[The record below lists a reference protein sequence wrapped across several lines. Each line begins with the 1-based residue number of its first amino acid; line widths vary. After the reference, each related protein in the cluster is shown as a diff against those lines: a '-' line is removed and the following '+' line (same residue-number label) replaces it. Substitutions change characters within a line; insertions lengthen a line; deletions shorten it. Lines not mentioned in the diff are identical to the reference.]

1 MATPADGGQVAD
13 ANAARGS
20 LHVEPRGTRATA
32 QHYLKD
38 LVYGA
43 NDGLITTFAVVAG
56 VEGGALSR
64 HAVLVVGFANLLA
77 DGLSMGVGN
86 YLSIRSHETVRRTLS
101 LPEEEAFP
109 TRHAVATFLAFAVAG
124 VIPLLAYVLPGVPA
138 SARVTTA
145 TLSTFAALFAVGAL
159 RSTVTDESAVSGGL
173 EMLALGAV
181 VAAVAYYAGGVV
193 AWLLGVPA

>member
-1 MATPADGGQVAD
+1 MATPADRQATD
-13 ANAARGS
+13 SRPARAS
-20 LHVEPRGTRATA
+20 VHVEPRGARAIA

-86 YLSIRSHETVRRTLS
+86 YLSIRSQETVRRTLS

-109 TRHAVATFLAFAVAG
+109 TRHAIATFLAFAAAG
-124 VIPLLAYVLPGVPA
+124 VIPLVAYVVPGVPA
-138 SARVTTA
+138 SARVAAA
-145 TLSTFAALFAVGAL
+145 TVSTLAALFVIGAS
-159 RSTVTDESAVSGGL
+159 RSTVTDESALSGGL
-173 EMLALGAV
+173 EMLTLGVV
-181 VAAVAYYAGGVV
+181 VAAVAYYAGRV
-193 AWLLGVPA
+193 AAALLGTPV

>member
-1 MATPADGGQVAD
+1 MTIPTGVKETAGRAE
-13 ANAARGS
+13 RGS
-20 LHVEPRGTRATA
+20 LHVEPRGVRATA

-38 LVYGA
+38 MVYGA

-86 YLSIRSHETVRRTLS
+86 YLSIRSQETVRRTLA

-109 TRHAVATFLAFAVAG
+109 ARHATATFLAFAVAG
-124 VIPLLAYVLPGVPA
+124 VIPLVAYAVPVLAA
-138 SARVTTA
+138 SSRVVTA
-145 TLSTFAALFAVGAL
+145 TISTLGALFAVGAL
-159 RSTVTDESAVSGGL
+159 RSTVTDESPVRGGL

-181 VAAVAYYAGGVV
+181 VSGVAYYAGSLA
-193 AWLLGVPA
+193 AWLLGPG